1 MPFKLLVRYR
11 DISSSSHTVI
21 PPNQGGFEVS
31 KIRRESNTVKTCD
44 SEKRHKSLTR
54 SGCSSTLQFGFLL
67 PHQPGLQNSR
77 A

>member
-44 SEKRHKSLTR
+44 R
-54 SGCSSTLQFGFLL
+54 
-67 PHQPGLQNSR
+67 
-77 A
+77 